1 MCVFFFS
8 SSSSRGG
15 DGGECVTCAD
25 DFLDLHA
32 GDVDLFGELVH
43 SVVGVLVSEGV
54 DVNFDP
60 WGN

>member
-1 MCVFFFS
+1 MFS
-8 SSSSRGG
+8 PGPSRTEAA
-15 DGGECVTCAD
+15 ECFTCAD

-43 SVVGVLVSEGV
+43 GVVGVLVGEGV

-60 WGN
+60 RGN